1 MSLDLKVILIVAL
14 FSTASA
20 FIAYWYG
27 VGVTERRHKAREQ
40 FLMDELD
47 FAVKIRDAAPD
58 TPILR
63 LIAGGER

>member
-1 MSLDLKVILIVAL
+1 MSLDLKVILLVTAFAAATGFVTYWLGVA
-14 FSTASA
+14 A
-20 FIAYWYG
+20 
-27 VGVTERRHKAREQ
+27 TERRHKAREQ